1 MVATEI
7 INFRSL
13 LESYY
18 IIKYS
23 VDAGGEQGKINRI
36 KMDIYN
42 DFLNLSLE
50 TNPDIRA
57 INSKVMKEFFHEVDK
72 KGEEYISEEEDM
84 TPFKIAKESTGDALY
99 AALKFMK
106 KFNRYQLLD
115 ESFRNILIE
124 FQTSPITSSSSG
136 TSTPGTSTSGTS
148 TPGTSTSGSSTP
160 GTSTSG
166 TSTASK
172 KKYKKKKSKKKKS
185 KKRKS
190 KKKKSKKRK
199 SKNK

>member
-23 VDAGGEQGKINRI
+23 VDAGGKQGKINRI

-42 DFLNLSLE
+42 DFLSRWFE
-50 TNPDIRA
+50 PNPDIRA
-57 INSKVMKEFFHEVDK
+57 IDSKVMKELFYEVDK
-72 KGEEYISEEEDM
+72 KGEEYISEEEEM
-84 TPFKIAKESTGDALY
+84 TPFKIANESTGDALH

-106 KFNRYQLLD
+106 EFKRYQLLD
-115 ESFRNILIE
+115 EEFRKIFIK
-124 FQTSPITSSSSG
+124 FQSLLPYTSSSSG
-136 TSTPGTSTSGTS
+136 TSTASMNK
-148 TPGTSTSGSSTP
+148 
-160 GTSTSG
+160 
-166 TSTASK
+166 SK
-172 KKYKKKKSKKKKS
+172 KKKPKKKKSKKKKSKKKKSKKKKS

-190 KKKKSKKRK
+190 K
-199 SKNK
+199 NK